1 MNTTYTLK
9 IDSEFR
15 DLIEPLTSDESQGL
29 ESNILKNGCLDPLKV
44 WKGQNILLDGHNRY
58 KICQKYNIP
67 FQVIELEFATRED
80 AFNWIIRNQ
89 LDRRNLTSEQ
99 ISYLRGK
106 RYLNE
111 KKSHGGSEFNP
122 NGRKGKEPSGK
133 NYHSEKPKKTSQMVA
148 EELKVSEKTVRNDGN
163 FTESVDKIEKNL
175 GKQAKSKILSRQ
187 TKVAKQDVKK
197 LAEVAEVMPE
207 IAEKIIETGNKEELR
222 KAHSQVVKQKEI
234 EKQQEKEI
242 EQEKPAIEVAVKPT
256 DDKVKS
262 KTDDMKES
270 VKQEPLF
277 ELKAPEPVKQG
288 NETFTDE
295 KGRVLHIIYSDNKQS
310 KFNETNESIDW
321 AWWSWNPI
329 TGCNHGCSYC
339 YARDIATSSKMSAIY
354 PFGFEPTFLP
364 HRLIAPKNTKPFSP
378 DMIRAKANQRNLP
391 LEYAEQF
398 AKNVFVCSMAD
409 LFGDWVPTDWIKQVF
424 EQVSTYTQWNYLFL
438 TKFPQR
444 LKSIQDE
451 VLGGKF
457 PDNCWVGTTVDEQK
471 RVKIA
476 QKAFEGINA
485 KVKWLSLE
493 PLLTNLEFD
502 NLGMFDMV
510 AIGGQSGNSQCKPM
524 QPEWEWVENI
534 IYQAHL
540 SKTMVYFKE
549 NLTIR
554 PKKLPLN

>member
-1 MNTTYTLK
+1 MDYQNHEYADLFPMM
-9 IDSEFR
+9 SE
-15 DLIEPLTSDESQGL
+15 DEFKSLSQGIVNL
-29 ESNILKNGCLDPLKV
+29 GFDKTQPIILFDGK
-44 WKGQNILLDGHNRY
+44 ILDGRNRHKACKETGTAPLFSTFDGTKEEALQY
-58 KICQKYNIP
+58 
-67 FQVIELEFATRED
+67 VITR
-80 AFNWIIRNQ
+80 NLN
-89 LDRRNLTSEQ
+89 RRSLTSEQ
-99 ISYLRGK
+99 RGVISARADKITDVFKQQAEEARLANLK
-106 RYLNE
+106 QNQAT
-111 KKSHGGSEFNP
+111 
-122 NGRKGKEPSGK
+122 PSGNLLPLDTPQK
-133 NYHSEKPKKTSQMVA
+133 SQKEKDQSRSTQKRAKAFGTNR
-148 EELKVSEKTVRNDGN
+148 ENVRKA
-163 FTESVDKIEKNL
+163 DKIEEYAPELNDKVLNGEVKL
-175 GKQAKSKILSRQ
+175 NDAYKVVQKI
-187 TKVAKQDVKK
+187 
-197 LAEVAEVMPE
+197 E
-207 IAEKIIETGNKEELR
+207 KEE
-222 KAHSQVVKQKEI
+222 KQVQKEI
-234 EKQQEKEI
+234 AQEA
-242 EQEKPAIEVAVKPT
+242 PAIQQALSGDPVIDNAVKQAVFEVET
-256 DDKVKS
+256 GI
-262 KTDDMKES
+262 KEVTPID
-270 VKQEPLF
+270 VKQSEEVPLF

-288 NETFTDE
+288 NETFTDD
-295 KGRVLHIIYSDNKQS
+295 KGRVLHIVHSDNKQS

-329 TGCNHGCSYC
+329 TGCNHGCPYC

-391 LEYAEQF
+391 LEYANQF

-409 LFGDWVPTDWIKQVF
+409 LFGDWTPTDWIKQVF
-424 EQVSTYTQWNYLFL
+424 EQVTTYTQWNYLFL

-451 VLGGKF
+451 LLSGKF

-510 AIGGQSGNSQCKPM
+510 AIGGQSGNSQCKAT

-534 IYQAHL
+534 IYQAHQ

-549 NLTIR
+549 NLTVR
-554 PKKLPLN
+554 PKKLPIN